1 MRKVPSKTEG
11 MHSVCLCSC
20 KAAVELVL
28 VALAHHHLATGND
41 ARAFSYLL
49 ERAAAYLHVSS
60 KYLAFLNLN
69 KAEVLRN
76 SGAKKG
82 NVLGYFEE
90 ATFLSLKGEL
100 AEEVFSR
107 CSRSPVFYPRVY
119 HLKAY
124 VLPALGNEEESLLC
138 LKQGLQVC
146 EDSGNL
152 LEKTWLEMSSESG
165 SCVPWSCFLGQGSA
179 CRSRRYYP
187 LYTGI
192 STSEL
197 HFL

>member
-1 MRKVPSKTEG
+1 MLVRSLMSFFSRILSVTRAAECFLAKSEWMRKVPSKTEG
-11 MHSVCLCSC
+11 MHSVCLCNC

-41 ARAFSYLL
+41 ARAFSHLL

-90 ATFLSLKGEL
+90 ATFLSLKGEGGSISPL
-100 AEEVFSR
+100 KSAGALLSR
-107 CSRSPVFYPRVY
+107 RKPIALSSRR
-119 HLKAY
+119 A
-124 VLPALGNEEESLLC
+124 ACC
-138 LKQGLQVC
+138 LDC
-146 EDSGNL
+146 ICP
-152 LEKTWLEMSSESG
+152 WL
-165 SCVPWSCFLGQGSA
+165 FA
-179 CRSRRYYP
+179 CRRS
-187 LYTGI
+187 
-192 STSEL
+192 
-197 HFL
+197 FLSVL

>member
-179 CRSRRYYP
+179 CRSRS
-187 LYTGI
+187 LLEK
-192 STSEL
+192 SMM
-197 HFL
+197 